1 MYIVYTKHLKM
12 NRREKLECLLEIQEA
27 VESFERRIEC
37 TQESIDGFAGQFKEL
52 RDKYTDNI
60 DTYERCIDRLNQR
73 FSKRL
78 LTLK

>member
-1 MYIVYTKHLKM
+1 M

-27 VESFERRIEC
+27 IEFFERKIEWAE
-37 TQESIDGFAGQFKEL
+37 ESIDGFLGQFKEL
-52 RDKYTDNI
+52 RDRYTDNI

-73 FSKRL
+73 FNKQL

>member
-1 MYIVYTKHLKM
+1 M

-27 VESFERRIEC
+27 VEFFERKIESAE
-37 TQESIDGFAGQFKEL
+37 ESIDGFIGQFKEL
-52 RDKYTDNI
+52 RDKYTDRI

-78 LTLK
+78 KTLK